1 MLLKCEKLCKKKYK
15 KRKVFPAKS
24 SRKLEIVY
32 ISCRGLMRTNDLKY
46 VYIHTDWC
54 AFVSS

>member
-1 MLLKCEKLCKKKYK
+1 MLLKTLQKYIYK
-15 KRKVFPAKS
+15 KRKVSPAKS

-32 ISCRGLMRTNDLKY
+32 ISCRGLMRTNDLRY
-46 VYIHTDWC
+46 IYIHADWC